1 MVGGSRS
8 SGSTCQPK
16 DLAITDEMGEY
27 VWTKWLLCS
36 LIVSEGK
43 AWPIG
48 LDYLVLLL
56 HQLVVGV
63 LLPAWYAASMRRMY
77 VSSAVTEATQLRVTL
92 ASLPLNTVERNTQF
106 QSSIECTAKTSRY
119 TNLLS
124 RSRSFQELTGISVF
138 LALYLYR
145 SPSQSLTIRLS
156 AVEESPLRMIP
167 PADFRLSFR
176 GYRVK
181 DEFHIGRPSMPLYS
195 TSHLRSGIFCRIF
208 PWFIHLRC
216 FRNGHCI
223 RKLDMRLKFYLQLPL
238 GLNSGFRQSL
248 LHFSFDLELIW
259 FD

>member
-1 MVGGSRS
+1 MYGRS
-8 SGSTCQPK
+8 GC
-16 DLAITDEMGEY
+16 
-27 VWTKWLLCS
+27 
-36 LIVSEGK
+36 
-43 AWPIG
+43 
-48 LDYLVLLL
+48 
-56 HQLVVGV
+56 
-63 LLPAWYAASMRRMY
+63 YAAWSSVKVRLDLLDLIIWSCFCINWWLVCSSPLDMRHRWGGCT
-77 VSSAVTEATQLRVTL
+77 SLQQSQATQLRVTL

-106 QSSIECTAKTSRY
+106 QSSIECTAKTSRD

-145 SPSQSLTIRLS
+145 SPGQSLTIRLS

-167 PADFRLSFR
+167 PVDFRMSSR

-181 DEFHIGRPSMPLYS
+181 DEFHIGRPSMRLYS

-223 RKLDMRLKFYLQLPL
+223 RRLDMRLKFYLQLPL

-248 LHFSFDLELIW
+248 LHVSFDFELIW
-259 FD
+259 FDWNC